1 MSSDQNETTQISVR
15 KYLQIS
21 HLNAN
26 HPTYINTMNQNTN
39 TPLSPQRSSNLS
51 KSILEYKPKRK
62 IKVAPLTKIPLSS
75 LGRGSMNFDTFITNT
90 KVEESKINKNDI
102 EFRTAYIL
110 KYAQNAE
117 NFYKTKKYFDYISE
131 GKKGYF
137 NELHSKIKKL
147 IENQNNV
154 LFDQISN
161 LNKPVITLCCEY
173 NNLMNKYC
181 EFIFT
186 ELQGEKEQNMK
197 LRKKNF
203 ELETNYQTKSNEL
216 SKLQSF
222 VNRYDVSNKIHL
234 KQGKE
239 QTIEQIKHTFV
250 QKENSY
256 LLTIYRLED
265 EIRDLT
271 ALLEKNKEYYEKFK
285 ETEKK
290 VEEKKKQNE
299 EMRFVFNKELH
310 DKAIENAISKD
321 KEYELNEKIGE
332 LMKEIAKLK
341 EDSEAKQR
349 EFVETT
355 AQVKKMQMNIG
366 QYKERIL
373 MMNEEMEQYILNW
386 EREKNDHFN
395 TAQALNALE
404 NRYYKENEE
413 KENKEKEAKEKED
426 KAKKETENK
435 EKEESTEKKE
445 TESKEKEKK
454 ENTDNKNKEEAKS

>member
-21 HLNAN
+21 HLNSN

-161 LNKPVITLCCEY
+161 LNKTVITLCCEY
-173 NNLMNKYC
+173 NNLMNKY
-181 EFIFT
+181 
-186 ELQGEKEQNMK
+186 
-197 LRKKNF
+197 
-203 ELETNYQTKSNEL
+203 
-216 SKLQSF
+216 
-222 VNRYDVSNKIHL
+222 
-234 KQGKE
+234 
-239 QTIEQIKHTFV
+239 
-250 QKENSY
+250 
-256 LLTIYRLED
+256 
-265 EIRDLT
+265 
-271 ALLEKNKEYYEKFK
+271 
-285 ETEKK
+285 
-290 VEEKKKQNE
+290 
-299 EMRFVFNKELH
+299 
-310 DKAIENAISKD
+310 
-321 KEYELNEKIGE
+321 
-332 LMKEIAKLK
+332 
-341 EDSEAKQR
+341 
-349 EFVETT
+349 
-355 AQVKKMQMNIG
+355 
-366 QYKERIL
+366 
-373 MMNEEMEQYILNW
+373 
-386 EREKNDHFN
+386 
-395 TAQALNALE
+395 
-404 NRYYKENEE
+404 
-413 KENKEKEAKEKED
+413 
-426 KAKKETENK
+426 
-435 EKEESTEKKE
+435 
-445 TESKEKEKK
+445 
-454 ENTDNKNKEEAKS
+454 